1 MCVCVLR
8 QRGRADLSY
17 LRVELVDLL
26 DRRLNITRMNRSTN
40 VNSFLDGL
48 AICLGLY
55 VGLYGEFLRSSRIA
69 VGDEVVHD

>member
-1 MCVCVLR
+1 MWIR
-8 QRGRADLSY
+8 QRGRTGFSY

-26 DRRLNITRMNRSTN
+26 DRRLNITRMDRSTN
-40 VNSFLDGL
+40 VNSFLDGI
-48 AICLGLY
+48 AICLRLN